1 MKFKLLLQHIVISE
15 VEVEANNAEEAKL
28 VNLENKKI
36 CTVESTDYE
45 VISVLEVK
53 DVVRD

>member
-28 VNLENKKI
+28 VNLENKEI

-45 VISVLEVK
+45 IISVLEVK
-53 DVVRD
+53 DAIRD